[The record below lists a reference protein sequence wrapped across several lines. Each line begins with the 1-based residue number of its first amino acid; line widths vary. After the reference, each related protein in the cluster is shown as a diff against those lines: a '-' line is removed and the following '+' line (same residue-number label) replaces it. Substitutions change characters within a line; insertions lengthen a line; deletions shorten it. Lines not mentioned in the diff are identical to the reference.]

1 METILFVC
9 SLVACIIGVLT
20 FVVGMT
26 SRAKNDGVVLQKIN
40 QAVDGIEELKSD
52 IKGLTSEQNSLSL
65 KVNSHE
71 EKIKTLFKNQEDAN
85 ITNQAIL
92 EILRILRAHEDRS

>member
-1 METILFVC
+1 MEDILFVC

-52 IKGLTSEQNSLSL
+52 IKGLTSQQNSLSL
-65 KVNSHE
+65 KANSHE

>member
-1 METILFVC
+1 MEVILFVC

-20 FVVGMT
+20 FVVGMN

-52 IKGLTSEQNSLSL
+52 IKGLTSQQNSLSL
-65 KVNSHE
+65 QVSSHE
-71 EKIKTLFKNQEDAN
+71 QKIKTLFKNQEDAN